1 MEIVKDPKIEW
12 LKFKWLFIVTS
23 IVLAGAGIVSLT
35 GRGLNMG
42 IDFVGGTLVYV
53 KFKSTPEIERV
64 RRLLVSAQINAEGV
78 TRFDSPSKNQLQI
91 RLSGIPDEAE
101 RDLSEDS
108 REVFR
113 VLKEEFDRD
122 SPKAG
127 VDLNNTTAYVLSG
140 CFRNVAQGVSCL
152 GEPAD
157 GVQTT
162 DLMEGFNV
170 EPEILARKVI
180 DYRTQQGG
188 IIQEEWQLDE
198 IGLPDDIVKILKEYF
213 YLGSFSVLSVESVGP
228 KVGRELQEKA
238 KNAILF
244 SLTGIV
250 VYIGFRFRGM
260 AYGLAAIVALFH
272 DVFITLGFFSI
283 FGKEISLTVIAGLL
297 TLVGYSINDTI
308 VVFDRVRENL
318 RLMRRTDFA
327 SVINVSI
334 NQTLNRTILTSG
346 MTFVAVMALYLLG
359 GEVLNGFS
367 FALVV
372 GVLVGTY
379 SSVAIASPIVHWWY
393 VFKASRQAG
402 NLKT

>member
-157 GVQTT
+157 GVQTI

-198 IGLPDDIVKILKEYF
+198 IVKILKEYF

-393 VFKASRQAG
+393 VFKAGRQAG